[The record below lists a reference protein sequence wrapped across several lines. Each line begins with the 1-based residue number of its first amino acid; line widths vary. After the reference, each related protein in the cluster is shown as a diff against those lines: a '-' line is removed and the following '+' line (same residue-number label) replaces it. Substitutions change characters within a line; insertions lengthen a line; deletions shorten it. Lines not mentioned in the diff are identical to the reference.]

1 MNFPLYV
8 ARRYLFSKKSH
19 HAINIISLISVIGVA
34 LASAALVVVLSVF
47 NGFHDLVA
55 SLFTAFDPQLE
66 IVAARGKTF
75 SLDDKALQGVSKLSE
90 VAVTSGCLEN
100 RALARYNGRQTMVML
115 KGVDDNYGRC
125 TDIESILYGTKTF
138 KLHADVLNYA
148 IPGIRLAMLL
158 GMSTDFD
165 LPLEIFTPRP
175 GERVDMI
182 DPTTSFNQ
190 GELES
195 SGNVFNVSQKEY
207 DQNYVL
213 CPLKF
218 AQEMFEKPGE
228 VSSMAIRLRQG
239 ADTQSAKQHIQ
250 QQVGPHYRVL
260 DRYEQ
265 QEDVFRIMKVEKL
278 MAYLFLTFILFIA
291 SFNIIASLS
300 MLIIDKR
307 DDIQTLRDLGAQ
319 ETTIRRIFLTEGR
332 LISLAGAVIGI
343 LVGGRGGH
351 SALGYHIMTIGILFF
366 CVVIFFQLV
375 TLPVEFNASNRA
387 LQNLRELRLVNEED
401 YVGSRTVLRAA
412 AMTYVAALAT
422 AVASLL
428 RVFVIAGS
436 NRR

>member
-55 SLFTAFDPQLE
+55 SLFTAFDPPLE

-343 LVGGRGGH
+343 LVGLLLCWIQMQFGLIR
-351 SALGYHIMTIGILFF
+351 LGEEAGTFIIDAYPVSVHPVDI
-366 CVVIFFQLV
+366 LV
-375 TLPVEFNASNRA
+375 TLVTVVAVSFAACWYPVRYLSRR
-387 LQNLRELRLVNEED
+387 LLREQKQ
-401 YVGSRTVLRAA
+401 
-412 AMTYVAALAT
+412 
-422 AVASLL
+422 
-428 RVFVIAGS
+428 
-436 NRR
+436 